1 MSKKLTKD
9 ESKTIQF
16 LVSEFNRFWQSIN
29 EKERELTL
37 LEERKTGIQSELT
50 MLLAEIN
57 QVRAKEKE
65 FTNKINNIV
74 SIIKISIIF
83 YFMYIIVNNF
93 IIFTRFITQNKK
105 IYQISFRLIY

>member
-65 FTNKINNIV
+65 FTNKINKKYGDCEINMETFEIV
-74 SIIKISIIF
+74 PTTKEESARS
-83 YFMYIIVNNF
+83 
-93 IIFTRFITQNKK
+93 
-105 IYQISFRLIY
+105 